1 MLLTLIK
8 LSGVWGA
15 NRPTEAPFWRLMGVD
30 YINKDIATNKSQPV
44 TPVESNKQ
52 LSFRHLAIKQTQK
65 VNAERHANGEAIS
78 SSGKI
83 IYKAAAEYVEKVLNA
98 VRRRKT
104 FSVNAGLKI
113 IRQIAEDYNRDD
125 QLFSLAIHLDV
136 PSKYPLLHSV
146 NVAVYAMRM
155 AADLNYPRNRQI
167 EIGLSGLLHD
177 VGMALMPDSIIYK
190 RSAINAK
197 EKAVLRNR
205 PNYSYKILKSL
216 GPDFAFCAECAGQ
229 VYERIDGS
237 GYPRKLKA
245 DEIHEYAQIIGLVD
259 VYESLIHS
267 RPHRP
272 KMTSF
277 AAVKELFSSSKNRF
291 QRTYLKSLLNV
302 FTVFPI
308 HSYVRLNSGAIG
320 KVVETHVDQPL
331 RPKLKVVLD
340 SHSRKV
346 LTKRIVDLPQ
356 MPLLNIVDSVSNDN
370 IKAIY
375 NGDALECLAD
385 EVNCLKI
392 DDLIV

>member
-1 MLLTLIK
+1 
-8 LSGVWGA
+8 
-15 NRPTEAPFWRLMGVD
+15 MGVD
-30 YINKDIATNKSQPV
+30 NLNKNISAQQGNQPAPAAS
-44 TPVESNKQ
+44 TQQ
-52 LSFRHLAIKQTQK
+52 LSFRRMAAHQTQQ
-65 VNAERHANGEAIS
+65 VNPQRHAPGEAIS
-78 SSGKI
+78 ASGKI
-83 IYKAAAEYVEKVLNA
+83 LYKTAAEYVEKVLDA
-98 VRRRKT
+98 VRRRKS
-104 FSVNAGLKI
+104 FSVTPGLKVV
-113 IRQIAEDYNRDD
+113 RQIAEDHSRDD
-125 QLFSLAIHLDV
+125 QLFSLAIHLDD
-136 PSKYPLLHSV
+136 PTKYPLLHSV

-155 AADLNYPRNRQI
+155 AADLGYPRNRQI
-167 EIGLSGLLHD
+167 EIGLTGLLHD

-197 EKAVLRNR
+197 EKAVLRDR

-216 GPDFAFCAECAGQ
+216 GPDFAFSAECAGQ

-237 GYPRKLKA
+237 GYPRGLKS

-259 VYESLIHS
+259 VYESLTHS

-272 KMTSF
+272 KLTSF

-291 QRTYLKSLLNV
+291 RRQYLKSLLNV

-331 RPKLKVVLD
+331 RPKLKIVLD
-340 SHSRKV
+340 SHNRKV

-356 MPLLNIVDSVSNDN
+356 TPLLNIVDSVANDK

-375 NGDALECLAD
+375 NGDALECLAG
-385 EVNCLKI
+385 EVICLKI